1 MTNKNDELAFYE
13 VTLTMQTTRW
23 VIANSKEEAEEKVD
37 RSDMVHELKN
47 YRSDE
52 TLSSEKI
59 EGRKPTT
66 YDIIEDIGE
75 QISKLAGGGSVGH
88 YTMSEIRKLYGDIRK
103 LNKMLVKQGQKP
115 VETPRSLTHY
125 TESFIESIKKPV

>member
-1 MTNKNDELAFYE
+1 MSNKNDELAFYE

-23 VIANSKEEAEEKVD
+23 VLAASNEQAEEKVD

-52 TLSSEKI
+52 TLSSKKI
-59 EGRKPTT
+59 EGRKPSA
-66 YDIIEDIGE
+66 YDVIEDIGE

-88 YTMSEIRKLYGDIRK
+88 YTMDEMRELYGEIRK
-103 LNKMLVKQGQKP
+103 LNKTLIKQGKEP
-115 VETPRSLTHY
+115 VETPRSLSHY
-125 TESFIESIKKPV
+125 TDSFIESIKKPV

>member
-13 VTLTMQTTRW
+13 VTLTMQATRW